1 MRRTCVLL
9 PLFFAAASA
18 GLAAQRALL
27 IDGPSNGGRD
37 WNQES
42 GPVKAILESLGGFQ
56 VDVET
61 ATAHSQP
68 VFEKYKLVVLNYGG
82 DAWPSATL
90 AALDKYVTNGG
101 GIVALPGADSAFPD
115 SPSYNLML
123 GVAAAANRDEHA
135 GPLWFY
141 RNGNVAYDDTTPG
154 KAGNLIPPGEP
165 FLITI
170 RDTEHPITKG
180 LPLSWLHVPDELA
193 GRVRGPGKN
202 MVLLLTAFSD
212 PAKGGTGLNEPQMVA
227 VTYGKGRIFH
237 TLLGRTA
244 EAWQGVGLR
253 ILLARGAQWAATG
266 KVTLKPPADFPTEQ
280 KVSQQG
286 P

>member
-9 PLFFAAASA
+9 PLLLAAAGAVLPAS
-18 GLAAQRALL
+18 RALL
-27 IDGPSNGGRD
+27 IDGPSNDGRD

-42 GPVKAILESLGGFQ
+42 GPVKAILESLGPFQ
-56 VDVET
+56 VDVEK
-61 ATAHSQP
+61 ADAHSQP
-68 VFEKYKLVVLNYGG
+68 VFEKYKLIVLNYGG
-82 DAWPSATL
+82 DAWPIATL
-90 AALDKYVTNGG
+90 AALEKYVTNGG

-115 SPSYNLML
+115 SLSYNLML
-123 GVAAAANRDEHA
+123 GVAASANRDQHA

-141 RNGNVAYDDTTPG
+141 KNGNVAYDNTTPG
-154 KAGNLIPPGEP
+154 KAGNLIPPGAP

-202 MVLLLTAFSD
+202 MVLLVTAFSD
-212 PAKGGTGLNEPQMVA
+212 PAKGGTGLDEPQMVA

-244 EAWQGVGLR
+244 EAWQGAGLR
-253 ILLARGAQWAATG
+253 TLLARGAQWAATG
-266 KVTLKPPADFPTEQ
+266 KVTLKPPPDFPTEE
-280 KVSQQG
+280 KVSKG